1 MIFLFMT
8 IIMIYGDLFMFRLM
22 ISHESLDTLELLER
36 CRLNLFI
43 HEFEHVIIIIIEG
56 VVLID

>member
-1 MIFLFMT
+1 
-8 IIMIYGDLFMFRLM
+8 M